1 MICGNLLGQSRL
13 TLVLVVENV
22 RLRPSCSTGDES
34 LEDLPFPSAMRVS
47 NGYCTGTRILLRRG
61 AKLTMYPID
70 PPIRERWLLDAGDFP
85 EAIEIDGQVF
95 TRAIRKQPYEGVIE
109 QYRAAVPRDSAHL
122 LVLED
127 GTYVIDHVDE
137 YNPDMGAPLRH
148 WVVDHPR
155 GKATIVAGL
164 GIAGVIGSA
173 LYGEAK
179 KVDNKER

>member
-1 MICGNLLGQSRL
+1 
-13 TLVLVVENV
+13 
-22 RLRPSCSTGDES
+22 
-34 LEDLPFPSAMRVS
+34 
-47 NGYCTGTRILLRRG
+47 
-61 AKLTMYPID
+61 MYPIE
-70 PPIRERWLLDAGDFP
+70 PAITGPWLLEPGDFP
-85 EAIEIDGQVF
+85 EVIEIEGQAF

-127 GTYVIDHVDE
+127 GSYLIDHVDE

-164 GIAGVIGSA
+164 GVVGLVGSA

-179 KVDNKER
+179 KGK